1 MKAVLCKA
9 FGPPG
14 DLVVEDVPSP
24 DLGEG
29 QVRVAVHACGVNFPD
44 TLIIAG
50 KYQLRPPF
58 PFTPGGEAAGEVV
71 EAGPGVTG
79 FKPGDRVIR
88 LGGWGGYAEE
98 LVAPESELTALPDFM
113 DFVTAAGFSIV
124 YGTSW
129 HGLVQRAQLKA
140 GETLLV
146 LGAAGGVG
154 LTAVEL
160 GNELGATVIAAASSA
175 DKLELA
181 REYGAA
187 HLINYSKEDL
197 RARVKEITGGK
208 GADVVYDPV
217 GGELLTQALRSL
229 GKRGRYL
236 VIGFAGGLPEVPAN
250 LVLLKEL
257 DLLGVYWGDFAKREP
272 EVNRANFAT
281 MFDLY
286 KQGRIKPHVSR
297 TLPLESAAEAM
308 TDLLERR
315 AKGKIVLTTGAG

>member
-1 MKAVLCKA
+1 MKVVLCKA

-50 KYQLRPPF
+50 KYQLRPDF
-58 PFTPGGEAAGEVV
+58 PFVPGGEAAGEVT
-71 EAGPGVTG
+71 EAGPGVAG

-98 LVAPESELTALPDFM
+98 LVAPESELTQLPDFM

-129 HGLVQRAQLKA
+129 HGLVQRARLKA

-160 GNELGATVIAAASSA
+160 GGVLGATVIAAASSA

-181 REYGAA
+181 QEYGAA
-187 HLINYSKEDL
+187 HLINYAEEDL
-197 RARVKEITGGK
+197 RARVREITGGK

-217 GGELLTQALRSL
+217 GGELLPAALRSL

-236 VIGFAGGLPEVPAN
+236 VIGFAGGLPELPAN

-257 DLLGVYWGDFAKREP
+257 DVLGVYWGDFSKREP
-272 EVNRANFAT
+272 GVNRENFAA
-281 MFDLY
+281 MFELY
-286 KQGRIKPHVSR
+286 RQGKIKPHVSR
-297 TLPLESAAEAM
+297 TLPLEDAAQAL
-308 TDLLERR
+308 TDLIERR
-315 AKGKIVLTTGAG
+315 VKGKIVLTTGAG